1 MNQTRSEP
9 SEPQPIGREDTA
21 SDLRSWARGAL
32 ATEAAVELLIGACHG
47 RLVEMALAAVGFD
60 ATQIATGTGGLSAGR
75 SCSAPHYMIWP
86 GCWQDS
92 TLAAWPWFSGH
103 SAMPQVAGDRS
114 MTGSSTIKITRAVF
128 GRAPNE
134 SQPLMSTAN
143 SEANMYVRATHAGL
157 DALGLTGPSG
167 NQGRDRSSELILLRT
182 TRTSRMFRDAHGSN
196 GSIVAGGMTNRC
208 LLAGSA
214 QGLWAVARRGGCSRT
229 HPVLCSRHVA
239 WPGSMQSA
247 VDLDRCGQVTLGP
260 RPIRSTATPRSDKA
274 H

>member
-21 SDLRSWARGAL
+21 RDLRSWARGAL

-47 RLVEMALAAVGFD
+47 RLVEPGWPWLPSDRGRIWFD
-60 ATQIATGTGGLSAGR
+60 ATQIATGTGGLSAGEVRILTVIER

-103 SAMPQVAGDRS
+103 SAMPEVAGNRS
-114 MTGSSTIKITRAVF
+114 MPGSSMIKITRAVF
-128 GRAPNE
+128 GRPPNE
-134 SQPLMSTAN
+134 RQPLMSTAK
-143 SEANMYVRATHAGL
+143 SEANMFVRATDAGW

-167 NQGRDRSSELILLRT
+167 NQGRDRPSELILLRT
-182 TRTSRMFRDAHGSN
+182 TRTSRMSRDAHGSN
-196 GSIVAGGMTNRC
+196 GSIVPGGMTNRC

-214 QGLWAVARRGGCSRT
+214 QGAMVGCS
-229 HPVLCSRHVA
+229 A
-239 WPGSMQSA
+239 WWMLSH
-247 VDLDRCGQVTLGP
+247 
-260 RPIRSTATPRSDKA
+260 TPRA
-274 H
+274 LLATCCMAWVNAICC